1 MNSTPNWNA
10 DQSTVASQV
19 IKPIN
24 IRRKREIEVRDALHT
39 ALMLR
44 ELERQ
49 TIAKTG
55 QG

>member
-10 DQSTVASQV
+10 PQENCATSAS
-19 IKPIN
+19 KPIN
-24 IRRKREIEVRDALHT
+24 ARRKRAIEARDALHRMR
-39 ALMLR
+39 MLW